1 MDRDKNVERIRRML
15 TRAALEGTLNRLS
28 IQPLE
33 NDILIG
39 DYCHVIKVSKKDLKL
54 DANELI
60 ERGMY
65 PKDNLQMSLESR
77 EDETEY
83 SIVGELLPRHMS
95 QRLYELYSDTTD
107 RTVYVRK
114 DLIDEYGEGIEIHG
128 KGPCDRL
135 RIWRLGEGSI
145 GAVMPMYPNKVR
157 GLY

>member
-1 MDRDKNVERIRRML
+1 MRVDQIRRVL
-15 TRAALEGTLNRLS
+15 AKAAAEGTLSRLS

-54 DANELI
+54 DVNELI

-65 PKDNLQMSLESR
+65 PKDNLQMLLESR

-83 SIVGELLPRHMS
+83 SIVGELFSRHVS

-107 RTVYVRK
+107 RTLYVRK
-114 DLIDEYGEGIEIHG
+114 DLIDEYGEEIEIHG

-135 RIWRLGEGSI
+135 RINKLGEGCV
-145 GAVMPMYPNKVR
+145 GVVMPMYPNKVR
-157 GLY
+157 GMY